1 MEKKKRYLLN
11 CEVCDARKMHENLFD
26 PYDEVVI
33 NADVLLVNE
42 DARRN
47 LSRYPIQLNVDNI
60 VEAEGDVDVQVQ
72 NGWMELKCGQMPARK
87 TVLVV
92 NGELAIWPGT
102 EELLKNYLAIIVN
115 GSVRYPESLSAGLTR
130 MKVNGKTSVYPDDCI
145 ILKGSAKI
153 DAYFPLRAEA
163 GARYYAERR
172 VVLLDEKLD
181 VAALAEKQVRFETQE
196 LLVTESNVEA
206 AVPLVGAATTL
217 TVVPDGC
224 AYVDE
229 VDGVSLDERLLRKY
243 GKKLYINGDLSLDAN
258 STPYLAQIEYLYVNG
273 TVLLLPEQK
282 DAFLTLNVDYK
293 MMIVRSG
300 LQIANRLK
308 AFVGP
313 DLLDETPLGIM
324 IQDCVQVIL
333 EDDLTAGQIQE
344 KLKFKDCME
353 IICSEAQKQAVQMVS
368 ENVARINTDPGKGSK
383 EEEDAFDGVRINAES
398 YVL

>member
-1 MEKKKRYLLN
+1 M
-11 CEVCDARKMHENLFD
+11 
-26 PYDEVVI
+26 
-33 NADVLLVNE
+33 
-42 DARRN
+42 
-47 LSRYPIQLNVDNI
+47 
-60 VEAEGDVDVQVQ
+60 EAEGDVDVQVRHEPDGTEMWPGCRREKQ
-72 NGWMELKCGQMPARK
+72 CWWFVTEDLPFPPA
-87 TVLVV
+87 
-92 NGELAIWPGT
+92 GT

-282 DAFLTLNVDYK
+282 DA
-293 MMIVRSG
+293 IPGAERG
-300 LQIANRLK
+300 LQDDDRPERTADCEPPESVRGTGICWMRRLL
-308 AFVGP
+308 ASRYRIVCRSFWR
-313 DLLDETPLGIM
+313 M
-324 IQDCVQVIL
+324 I
-333 EDDLTAGQIQE
+333 
-344 KLKFKDCME
+344 
-353 IICSEAQKQAVQMVS
+353 
-368 ENVARINTDPGKGSK
+368 
-383 EEEDAFDGVRINAES
+383 
-398 YVL
+398 

>member
-1 MEKKKRYLLN
+1 M
-11 CEVCDARKMHENLFD
+11 
-26 PYDEVVI
+26 
-33 NADVLLVNE
+33 
-42 DARRN
+42 
-47 LSRYPIQLNVDNI
+47 
-60 VEAEGDVDVQVQ
+60 DVQVQ

-92 NGELAIWPGT
+92 NGGLAIWPGT

-243 GKKLYINGDLSLDAN
+243 GKKLYING
-258 STPYLAQIEYLYVNG
+258 

-282 DAFLTLNVDYK
+282 DAFLALNVDYK

-313 DLLDETPLGIM
+313 DLLDETPLGIT

>member
-92 NGELAIWPGT
+92 NGGLAISPGT

-206 AVPLVGAATTL
+206 AVPLVGA
-217 TVVPDGC
+217 G
-224 AYVDE
+224 
-229 VDGVSLDERLLRKY
+229 
-243 GKKLYINGDLSLDAN
+243 
-258 STPYLAQIEYLYVNG
+258 
-273 TVLLLPEQK
+273 
-282 DAFLTLNVDYK
+282 
-293 MMIVRSG
+293 
-300 LQIANRLK
+300 
-308 AFVGP
+308 
-313 DLLDETPLGIM
+313 
-324 IQDCVQVIL
+324 
-333 EDDLTAGQIQE
+333 
-344 KLKFKDCME
+344 
-353 IICSEAQKQAVQMVS
+353 
-368 ENVARINTDPGKGSK
+368 
-383 EEEDAFDGVRINAES
+383 
-398 YVL
+398 